1 MMNDDVLCCS
11 KPRTVET
18 NRQIDIGN
26 SNRENA
32 AIAIKR
38 KSTSRILA
46 KNKRA
51 RRKVPNDVKSIDTA
65 SNSDS
70 LLPKLELD
78 KTKLSTSVESTR
90 IETADPSGLRDFI
103 GTELVEESRTGLGN
117 GQESWRHLG
126 GQKHD
131 HQSMG
136 ASPEQLSDNSTTAE
150 ILLQL
155 KNELKNSKHVF
166 KCNFRWADPFQ
177 ISLVAEKLT
186 SRTIEDSLTEV
197 LEEEDTLL
205 F

>member
-38 KSTSRILA
+38 KSTSRIRA
-46 KNKRA
+46 KNKRV
-51 RRKVPNDVKSIDTA
+51 RRKVPDDVKSIDTA

-90 IETADPSGLRDFI
+90 IETSDLSGLGDFI
-103 GTELVEESRTGLGN
+103 GTELVEESRASLGN
-117 GQESWRHLG
+117 GQESWRHFG

-131 HQSMG
+131 RISME
-136 ASPEQLSDNSTTAE
+136 ASPEQLSDNITTAE

-155 KNELKNSKHVF
+155 KTELINSKHVF
-166 KCNFRWADPFQ
+166 KCNFRSADPLQ
-177 ISLVAEKLT
+177 ISLMAEKLT
-186 SRTIEDSLTEV
+186 TRTIEDSLTEV
-197 LEEEDTLL
+197 LEEDTLL
-205 F
+205 L

>member
-38 KSTSRILA
+38 KSTSTILA

-90 IETADPSGLRDFI
+90 IETADPSGLGDFI

-131 HQSMG
+131 HQSMD

-166 KCNFRWADPFQ
+166 KCNFRLADPFQ

-186 SRTIEDSLTEV
+186 TRTIEDSLTEV
-197 LEEEDTLL
+197 LEEDTLL
-205 F
+205 L

>member
-38 KSTSRILA
+38 KSTSRIRA

-90 IETADPSGLRDFI
+90 IETADPSGLGDFI
-103 GTELVEESRTGLGN
+103 GTELVEESRTSLGN

-131 HQSMG
+131 HQSMD

-166 KCNFRWADPFQ
+166 KCNFRSADPFQ

-186 SRTIEDSLTEV
+186 TRTIEDSLTEV
-197 LEEEDTLL
+197 LEEDDTLL
-205 F
+205 I

>member
-1 MMNDDVLCCS
+1 MFVDCRINTKAQSHAIVHLSIFKQMMNDDVLCCS

-38 KSTSRILA
+38 KSTSTIRA

-78 KTKLSTSVESTR
+78 KTKLSTSTICLKDEQCSCLKTKSNPKRSEHSVNSGKYKST
-90 IETADPSGLRDFI
+90 S
-103 GTELVEESRTGLGN
+103 S
-117 GQESWRHLG
+117 
-126 GQKHD
+126 
-131 HQSMG
+131 
-136 ASPEQLSDNSTTAE
+136 
-150 ILLQL
+150 
-155 KNELKNSKHVF
+155 
-166 KCNFRWADPFQ
+166 
-177 ISLVAEKLT
+177 
-186 SRTIEDSLTEV
+186 
-197 LEEEDTLL
+197 
-205 F
+205 

>member
-38 KSTSRILA
+38 KSTSRIRA
-46 KNKRA
+46 KNKRV
-51 RRKVPNDVKSIDTA
+51 RRKVPDDVKSIDTA

-70 LLPKLELD
+70 LPKLELD

-90 IETADPSGLRDFI
+90 IETADPAGLGDFI

-131 HQSMG
+131 HQSMD
-136 ASPEQLSDNSTTAE
+136 ASPVQLSDNSTTAE

-166 KCNFRWADPFQ
+166 KCNFRSADPFQ

-186 SRTIEDSLTEV
+186 TRTIEDSLTEV
-197 LEEEDTLL
+197 LEEDDTMLI
-205 F
+205 

>member
-1 MMNDDVLCCS
+1 MMMCCS

-38 KSTSRILA
+38 KSTSRIRA
-46 KNKRA
+46 KNKRV

-70 LLPKLELD
+70 LPKLELD

-90 IETADPSGLRDFI
+90 IETADPAGLGDFI

-131 HQSMG
+131 HQSMD
-136 ASPEQLSDNSTTAE
+136 ASPVQLSDNSTTAE

-166 KCNFRWADPFQ
+166 KCNFRSADPFQ

-186 SRTIEDSLTEV
+186 TRTIEDSLTEV
-197 LEEEDTLL
+197 LEEDDTLL
-205 F
+205 I

>member
-1 MMNDDVLCCS
+1 MMNDGVLCCS

-26 SNRENA
+26 SNRENV

-38 KSTSRILA
+38 KSTSRIRA

-70 LLPKLELD
+70 LPKLELG
-78 KTKLSTSVESTR
+78 KTKLSTSAESTR
-90 IETADPSGLRDFI
+90 IETADPSRLEGFFA
-103 GTELVEESRTGLGN
+103 TELVEESRTRLGN
-117 GQESWRHLG
+117 NGRESWRHLG

-131 HQSMG
+131 HQSVE
-136 ASPEQLSDNSTTAE
+136 ASPERLSDNSTTAE

-155 KNELKNSKHVF
+155 KNELKKSKHVF
-166 KCNFRWADPFQ
+166 KCNFRLADPLQ
-177 ISLVAEKLT
+177 ISLMAEKLT
-186 SRTIEDSLTEV
+186 TRTIEDSLTEV
-197 LEEEDTLL
+197 LEEDDTLL
-205 F
+205 L

>member
-38 KSTSRILA
+38 KSTSTIRA

-131 HQSMG
+131 HQSMD
-136 ASPEQLSDNSTTAE
+136 ASPVQLSDNSTTAE

-166 KCNFRWADPFQ
+166 KCNFRLADPFQ

-186 SRTIEDSLTEV
+186 TRTIEDSLTEV
-197 LEEEDTLL
+197 LEEDDTLL
-205 F
+205 I

>member
-38 KSTSRILA
+38 KSTSRIRA

-51 RRKVPNDVKSIDTA
+51 CRKVPNDVKSIDTA

-90 IETADPSGLRDFI
+90 IETSDLSGLGDFI
-103 GTELVEESRTGLGN
+103 GTELVEESRTSLGN

-131 HQSMG
+131 HQSME

-166 KCNFRWADPFQ
+166 KCNFRLADPFQ

>member
-38 KSTSRILA
+38 KSTSRIRA

-90 IETADPSGLRDFI
+90 IETADPAGLGDFI

-117 GQESWRHLG
+117 GQESWRHFG

-131 HQSMG
+131 RISME
-136 ASPEQLSDNSTTAE
+136 ASPEQLSDNITTAE

-155 KNELKNSKHVF
+155 KTELINSKHVF
-166 KCNFRWADPFQ
+166 KCNFRSADPLQ
-177 ISLVAEKLT
+177 ISLMAEKLT
-186 SRTIEDSLTEV
+186 TRTIEDSLTEV
-197 LEEEDTLL
+197 LEEDTLL
-205 F
+205 L

>member
-38 KSTSRILA
+38 KSTSRIRA

-90 IETADPSGLRDFI
+90 IETADPSGLGDFI

-131 HQSMG
+131 HQSME

-155 KNELKNSKHVF
+155 KTELINSKHVF
-166 KCNFRWADPFQ
+166 KCNFRSADPLQ
-177 ISLVAEKLT
+177 ISLMAEKLT
-186 SRTIEDSLTEV
+186 TRTIEDSLTEV
-197 LEEEDTLL
+197 LEEDTLL
-205 F
+205 L